1 MADKQ
6 TDNARFE
13 QFKQEVLAWKE
24 EHRDEYNRFSRMMAE
39 SDGMEFVM
47 LYKSCTKLLPAF
59 VKEWKSQWSGDG
71 TIDFGRFDTKVQ
83 SSKLA
88 KVWVDRFHYHK
99 EDMTANLVL
108 SWMLFGRSYET
119 MVTLLEGYANDEK
132 NGRIIR
138 TICAKAIK
146 YIINSS
152 IKSGYRTR
160 EQWDDFHSEQQM
172 LKDKDATGWAMK
184 DIDKTMEANLVNEA
198 IQEGQDEKPEEI
210 PDVSG
215 DIPPSEDKQDEQVQ
229 EAPPMLADFL
239 FCDNKERVLQAI
251 HDYFRVNSQA
261 KDMAYV
267 NIAMLQ
273 MGISRKYHDEKTF
286 YQALVNQY
294 PDITFKALRSY
305 RDARQK
311 LLDTARDRH
320 LYEVGSDANEIAYVK
335 NMIEQAMTPENHS

>member
-1 MADKQ
+1 MADKH
-6 TDNARFE
+6 TENTRFE

-39 SDGMEFVM
+39 SDVMEFVM
-47 LYKSCTKLLPAF
+47 LYRFCSKLLPAYA
-59 VKEWKSQWSGDG
+59 KEWKSQWNGDG
-71 TIDFGRFDTKVQ
+71 TMDYDRFDTNVK

-119 MVTLLEGYANDEK
+119 MVTLLESYANDKK

-138 TICAKAIK
+138 TICAKTIK
-146 YIINSS
+146 YIVSSS

-160 EQWDDFHSEQQM
+160 EQWDEYQSECQM
-172 LKDKDATGWAMK
+172 LKDGDATGWVMK
-184 DIDKTMEANLVNEA
+184 DLAKTTETAQVNQEEPEATNDT
-198 IQEGQDEKPEEI
+198 QPEENLEQET
-210 PDVSG
+210 
-215 DIPPSEDKQDEQVQ
+215 PPL
-229 EAPPMLADFL
+229 LADFL
-239 FCDNKERVLQAI
+239 FCDKKERVLQVI
-251 HDYFRVNSQA
+251 HDYFLVKSLA
-261 KDMAYV
+261 KNMAYV
-267 NIAMLQ
+267 NISLLQ
-273 MGISRKYHDEKTF
+273 MGILREYHDEKTF

-311 LLDTARDRH
+311 LMDAAGIRYI
-320 LYEVGSDANEIAYVK
+320 YEIGSDAAEITYVK
-335 NMIEQAMTPENHS
+335 NMIKQAVMPEKQS

>member
-1 MADKQ
+1 MADMH
-6 TDNARFE
+6 TDSTRFE

-24 EHRDEYNRFSRMMAE
+24 EHLEEYNRFSRMMAE

-47 LYKSCTKLLPAF
+47 LYRFCSKLLPAYT
-59 VKEWKSQWSGDG
+59 KEWKNQWSGDG
-71 TIDFGRFDTKVQ
+71 KMDFDRFDAKVQ

-88 KVWVDRFHYHK
+88 MVWVDRFHYHK

-119 MVTLLEGYANDEK
+119 MVTLLESYANDEK

-138 TICAKAIK
+138 TFCARTIK
-146 YIINSS
+146 YIIYSS

-160 EQWDDFHSEQQM
+160 EQWDEFQSEQQM

-184 DIDKTMEANLVNEA
+184 DIAKTAEIVEA
-198 IQEGQDEKPEEI
+198 IETNQEESEELL
-210 PDVSG
+210 DVSE
-215 DIPPSEDKQDEQVQ
+215 DTLSSVDDQSQDTPPL
-229 EAPPMLADFL
+229 LADFL
-239 FCDNKERVLQAI
+239 FCNNKERVLKAI
-251 HDYFRVNSQA
+251 HDYFRVKSQA
-261 KDMAYV
+261 KNMAYV
-267 NIAMLQ
+267 NIAMLK
-273 MGISRKYHDEKTF
+273 MGILREYHDEKTF

-311 LLDTARDRH
+311 LMDAAGVRFI
-320 LYEVGSDANEIAYVK
+320 YEIGSDAAEVEYVR
-335 NMIEQAMTPENHS
+335 NMIEQVVSSEKHN

>member
-6 TDNARFE
+6 TDNTRFE
-13 QFKQEVLAWKE
+13 QFKLDVLAWKE
-24 EHRDEYNRFSRMMAE
+24 AHRDEYNRFSRMMAE

-47 LYKSCTKLLPAF
+47 LYRFCSKLLPAYA
-59 VKEWKSQWSGDG
+59 KEWKRQWSGEG
-71 TIDFGRFDTKVQ
+71 TMDFDRFDAKVQ

-138 TICAKAIK
+138 TICARTIK
-146 YIINSS
+146 YIISSS
-152 IKSGYRTR
+152 IKPGYRTR
-160 EQWDDFHSEQQM
+160 EQWDEFQSEQQM
-172 LKDKDATGWAMK
+172 LQEKDATGWAMK
-184 DIDKTMEANLVNEA
+184 DIAKTAEIAEA
-198 IQEGQDEKPEEI
+198 IETNQGESEEVN
-210 PDVSG
+210 DT
-215 DIPPSEDKQDEQVQ
+215 SEDTPSSAEEQTQ
-229 EAPPMLADFL
+229 ETPPLLSDFL
-239 FCDNKERVLQAI
+239 FCENKERVLQVI
-251 HDYFRVNSQA
+251 HDYFLVKSLA
-261 KDMAYV
+261 KNMAYI
-267 NIAMLQ
+267 NIAMLK
-273 MGISRKYHDEKTF
+273 MGILREYHDEKTF

-311 LLDTARDRH
+311 LMDAAGVRFI
-320 LYEVGSDANEIAYVK
+320 YEIGSDAAEVEYVR
-335 NMIEQAMTPENHS
+335 NMIEQAISAEKHN

>member
-1 MADKQ
+1 MAHKQ
-6 TDNARFE
+6 TDNTRFE

-47 LYKSCTKLLPAF
+47 LYKSCSKLLPAYA
-59 VKEWKSQWSGDG
+59 KEWKNQWSGDG
-71 TIDFGRFDTKVQ
+71 AMNFDRFDTKVQ

-138 TICAKAIK
+138 TICARTIK
-146 YIINSS
+146 YIISSS

-160 EQWDDFHSEQQM
+160 EQWDEFQSEQQM
-172 LKDKDATGWAMK
+172 LQEKDATGWAMK
-184 DIDKTMEANLVNEA
+184 DIAKTAEIAEATEPNPKE
-198 IQEGQDEKPEEI
+198 PE
-210 PDVSG
+210 DV
-215 DIPPSEDKQDEQVQ
+215 INVSEDTQSSAEEQPQ
-229 EAPPMLADFL
+229 ETLPFLSDYL
-239 FCDNKERVLQAI
+239 FCDNKERVLQVI
-251 HDYFRVNSQA
+251 HDYFLVKSLA
-261 KDMAYV
+261 KNMAYI
-267 NIAMLQ
+267 NIAMLK
-273 MGISRKYHDEKTF
+273 MGILREYHDEKTF

-294 PDITFKALRSY
+294 PDITFKDLRSY

-311 LLDTARDRH
+311 LMDAAGIRFIH
-320 LYEVGSDANEIAYVK
+320 EIGSDAAEVEYVR
-335 NMIEQAMTPENHS
+335 NMIEQAIGSEKHN